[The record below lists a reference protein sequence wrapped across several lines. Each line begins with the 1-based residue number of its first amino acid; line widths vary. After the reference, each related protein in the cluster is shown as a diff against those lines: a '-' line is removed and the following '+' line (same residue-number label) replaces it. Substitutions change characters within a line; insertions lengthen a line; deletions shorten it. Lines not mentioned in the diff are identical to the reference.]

1 MPKLSLFKSIV
12 VSIGTLM
19 LTSLASALS
28 FAGNDWLFSHD
39 AVFHVRTGLGN
50 SDIPSFSAG
59 DPVDV
64 SQSVVDQF
72 SFPFAFGGLSGQGD
86 FVVTGTTVTDINS
99 GQTSDPFDVLV
110 GSTVQ
115 TVRITYPT
123 WLMTGTV
130 TGINSAVT
138 GSFGDR
144 AFAIDGDSVTINN
157 VKIEMLLAGNWL
169 DLGSQSSI
177 DVNDWAM
184 NRESVP
190 EPISLL
196 ILGGV
201 SALALRRRTK
211 V

>member
-1 MPKLSLFKSIV
+1 
-12 VSIGTLM
+12 M
-19 LTSLASALS
+19 LRLGLRSRGVLVLGLVAFAGASQALS

-64 SQSVVDQF
+64 SQSVEDQF

-99 GQTSDPFDVLV
+99 GQTSDPFDVLI

-123 WLMTGTV
+123 WLLIGTV
-130 TGINSAVT
+130 TGINPSVT

-144 AFAIDGDSVTINN
+144 AFAIDGDSVTISN

-177 DVNDWAM
+177 EVNDWAM

-190 EPISLL
+190 EPASMML
-196 ILGGV
+196 LGGA
-201 SALALRRRTK
+201 ALVALRRRRK